1 MNNFKRFFLIFL
13 LLIVFIFFSVFSYG
27 KTVSTSLKNN
37 IFRLHILA
45 NSDSTLDQSLKLKVR
60 DNIINYLENLCI
72 NCNSKSDYI
81 DIINKNIVNLKN
93 VVNQTILENGYKYS
107 SDIEIGNFY
116 FPTKHYG
123 NISYPAGFY
132 DGLKIKIGE
141 SKGQNW
147 WCSLFP
153 PLCFT
158 DISSGIIDEESKE
171 NLKNNISLE
180 EFSIISSNNNI
191 YKFKFKLIEF
201 LNEKNIL

>member
-13 LLIVFIFFSVFSYG
+13 LLIFFIFFSIFSYA
-27 KTVSTSLKNN
+27 KTVSTDLENN

-45 NSDSTLDQSLKLKVR
+45 NSNSTEDQSLKLKIR

-72 NCNSKSDYI
+72 NCNSKSEYI
-81 DIINKNIVNLKN
+81 SIIEKNIKNLKAITT
-93 VVNQTILENGYKYS
+93 QTIIENGYNYS
-107 SDIEIGNFY
+107 INIEIGNFY

-141 SKGQNW
+141 AEGQNW

-158 DISSGIIDEESKE
+158 DISSGIIDDNTRK
-171 NLKNNISLE
+171 NLENNISSE
-180 EFSIISSNNNI
+180 EFSIITSNNTI
-191 YKFKFKLIEF
+191 YKIKFKLIEF

>member
-13 LLIVFIFFSVFSYG
+13 LLIFFIFFSIFSYA
-27 KTVSTSLKNN
+27 KTVSTDLENN

-45 NSDSTLDQSLKLKVR
+45 NSNSTEDQSLKLKIR

-72 NCNSKSDYI
+72 NCNSKSEYI
-81 DIINKNIVNLKN
+81 SIIEKNIKNLKAITT
-93 VVNQTILENGYKYS
+93 QTIIENGYNYS
-107 SDIEIGNFY
+107 INIEIGNFY

-141 SKGQNW
+141 AEGQNW

-158 DISSGIIDEESKE
+158 DISSGIIDDNIRK
-171 NLKNNISLE
+171 NLENNISSE
-180 EFSIISSNNNI
+180 EFSIISSNNTI
-191 YKFKFKLIEF
+191 YKIKFKLIEF

>member
-13 LLIVFIFFSVFSYG
+13 LLIFFIFFSIFSYA
-27 KTVSTSLKNN
+27 KTVSTNLENN

-45 NSDSTLDQSLKLKVR
+45 NSDTPKDQSLKLKVR

-72 NCNSKSDYI
+72 NCNSKTEYI
-81 DIINKNIVNLKN
+81 SIINNNVDNLKDIAT
-93 VVNQTILENGYKYS
+93 QTIIENGYTYS
-107 SDIEIGNFY
+107 VNIEIGNFY
-116 FPTKHYG
+116 FPTKEYG

-132 DGLKIKIGE
+132 DGLRIKIGE
-141 SKGQNW
+141 ASGQNW

-158 DISSGIIDEESKE
+158 DISSGIIDEKASK
-171 NLKNNISLE
+171 NLENNISSE
-180 EFSIISSNNNI
+180 EFSIISSNKTV
-191 YKFKFKLIEF
+191 YKLKFKLIEF

>member
-13 LLIVFIFFSVFSYG
+13 LLIFFIFFSIFSYA
-27 KTVSTSLKNN
+27 KTVSTDLENN

-45 NSDSTLDQSLKLKVR
+45 NSNSIEDQSLKLKIR

-72 NCNSKSDYI
+72 NCSSKSEYI
-81 DIINKNIVNLKN
+81 SIIEKNIENLKAITT
-93 VVNQTILENGYKYS
+93 QAIIENGYNYS
-107 SDIEIGNFY
+107 INIEIGNFY

-141 SKGQNW
+141 AEGQNW

-158 DISSGIIDEESKE
+158 DISSGIIDDNTRK
-171 NLKNNISLE
+171 NLENNISSE
-180 EFSIISSNNNI
+180 EFNIISSNNTI
-191 YKFKFKLIEF
+191 YKIKFKLIEF

>member
-1 MNNFKRFFLIFL
+1 MNNFKKFFLIFL
-13 LLIVFIFFSVFSYG
+13 LLIFFIFFSIFSYA
-27 KTVSTSLKNN
+27 KTVSTDLENN

-45 NSDSTLDQSLKLKVR
+45 NSNSIEDQSLKLKIR

-72 NCNSKSDYI
+72 NCSSKSEYI
-81 DIINKNIVNLKN
+81 SIIEKNIENLKAITR
-93 VVNQTILENGYKYS
+93 QAIIENGYNYS
-107 SDIEIGNFY
+107 INIEIGNFY

-123 NISYPAGFY
+123 NISYPSGFY

-141 SKGQNW
+141 AEGQNW

-158 DISSGIIDEESKE
+158 DISSGIIDDNARK
-171 NLKNNISLE
+171 NLENNISSE
-180 EFSIISSNNNI
+180 EFSIISSNNTI
-191 YKFKFKLIEF
+191 YKIKFKLIEF

>member
-13 LLIVFIFFSVFSYG
+13 LLIFFIFFSIFSYA
-27 KTVSTSLKNN
+27 KTVSTDLENN

-45 NSDSTLDQSLKLKVR
+45 NSNSIEDQSLKLKIR

-72 NCNSKSDYI
+72 NCSSKSEYI
-81 DIINKNIVNLKN
+81 SIIEKNIENLKAITR
-93 VVNQTILENGYKYS
+93 QAIIENGYNYS
-107 SDIEIGNFY
+107 INIEIGNFY

-123 NISYPAGFY
+123 NISYPSGFY

-141 SKGQNW
+141 AEGQNW

-158 DISSGIIDEESKE
+158 DISSGIIDDNARK
-171 NLKNNISLE
+171 NLENNISSE
-180 EFSIISSNNNI
+180 EFSIISSNNTI
-191 YKFKFKLIEF
+191 YKIKFKLIEF